1 MISFGYV
8 DSYAKTFLILQPPL
22 ENSITNIAILSRNV
36 PKFFKNV
43 QKYPKRF
50 AYVIYGWPPSPVNK
64 FYNVT
69 DRIFRPLKES
79 LHGFR
84 TQMLLDVDEEL
95 FGGNM
100 DGFWRHFDLQYVGL
114 IFTIPRFI
122 CLFILLFGS
131 MMATLFACQM
141 SIMCQALGTIHIL
154 RKHLRTKL
162 TLTR

>member
-1 MISFGYV
+1 M
-8 DSYAKTFLILQPPL
+8 
-22 ENSITNIAILSRNV
+22 SRNV
-36 PKFFKNV
+36 KKCSKNV
-43 QKYPKRF
+43 QKCPETPQKIQKSTYL
-50 AYVIYGWPPSPVNK
+50 IYGWPPSPVNK

-84 TQMLLDVDEEL
+84 TQILLDVDEEL

-154 RKHLRTKL
+154 RKHLL
-162 TLTR
+162 THKT

>member
-1 MISFGYV
+1 M
-8 DSYAKTFLILQPPL
+8 P
-22 ENSITNIAILSRNV
+22 R
-36 PKFFKNV
+36 NV
-43 QKYPKRF
+43 QKCPQNIQKCQKCPEMPQKIQKS
-50 AYVIYGWPPSPVNK
+50 AYVIYGCPPSPVNK

-84 TQMLLDVDEEL
+84 TQILLDVDEEL

-131 MMATLFACQM
+131 MMATLFTCQM

-154 RKHLRTKL
+154 RKHLL
-162 TLTR
+162 TYAQNLI

>member
-1 MISFGYV
+1 M
-8 DSYAKTFLILQPPL
+8 
-22 ENSITNIAILSRNV
+22 
-36 PKFFKNV
+36 
-43 QKYPKRF
+43 
-50 AYVIYGWPPSPVNK
+50 YGWPPSPVNK

-79 LHGFR
+79 IHGFR
-84 TQMLLDVDEEL
+84 TQLLLDVDEEV

-100 DGFWRHFDLQYVGL
+100 EGFWRHFDLQYVGM

-154 RKHLRTKL
+154 CKHLRTKL
-162 TLTR
+162 NLSRYLIISQKLVFLSKQKNYFFDSTF

>member
-1 MISFGYV
+1 MSKNV
-8 DSYAKTFLILQPPL
+8 L
-22 ENSITNIAILSRNV
+22 EISRNLHKC
-36 PKFFKNV
+36 PETP
-43 QKYPKRF
+43 QKIKRSD
-50 AYVIYGWPPSPVNK
+50 YVIYGRSLSPVNK

-79 LHGFR
+79 LHDFR

-100 DGFWRHFDLQYVGL
+100 DGFWRHFDLQYVGM

-141 SIMCQALGTIHIL
+141 SIMCQALGTIHTL
-154 RKHLRTKL
+154 REHMYSKKL
-162 TLTR
+162 NLSR